1 MHIQHYNRSEG
12 EIKELLVN
20 IVEKINWEVVPN
32 WLFTQWRTLGGK
44 SNLISQWNYN
54 LLIITV

>member
-1 MHIQHYNRSEG
+1 MHVQHYNRSEG

-32 WLFTQWRTLGGK
+32 WLIIYTVEDLGREIQL
-44 SNLISQWNYN
+44 N
-54 LLIITV
+54 ITMEL